1 MREFDR
7 AEHVL
12 ENENE
17 LELEYASDLGVS
29 PSEMVSSVVESLSE
43 EVFRVPLQ
51 FLVLVLARA
60 IEARF
65 ACWQTREDSLLFG
78 VSGLGFYG
86 VVYCIR

>member
-1 MREFDR
+1 MNSTVLS
-7 AEHVL
+7 HVL

-65 ACWQTREDSLLFG
+65 ACCHTHEDSLLFG
-78 VSGLGFYG
+78 VSGLEFYG
-86 VVYCIR
+86 VVYRIR